1 LLTIK
6 TKNSA
11 TIITLLGALV
21 FVCLYVIATRFYPGG
36 SQADVNTKGFSWLNN
51 YWCNLLNDNAI
62 NGQHNPAKPIAMAAM
77 LVLCFT
83 LANFWYNF
91 PRRVQFNK
99 SGRLAVQISGV
110 IAMVI
115 AMFLFTNLHDWVINI
130 ASVFALI
137 AIVGTFIGLYKQ
149 KWSGLF
155 RLGIFNLSLVALN
168 NMLYY
173 GNGLRL
179 YLPVV
184 QKITFLFFLIW
195 VCLID
200 IKLYNSKP

>member
-1 LLTIK
+1 MSTIK
-6 TKNSA
+6 TKNSS
-11 TIITLLGALV
+11 TIITLLGALA
-21 FVCLYVIATRFYPGG
+21 FVCLYIIATLYYPGG
-36 SQADVNTKGFSWLNN
+36 SQVDVNEKGFSWLNN

-91 PRRVQFNK
+91 PRRVQFKK
-99 SGRLAVQISGV
+99 SSRLAVQISGV
-110 IAMVI
+110 VAMVV

-137 AIVGTFIGLYKQ
+137 AIVGTFIGIYKQ
-149 KWSGLF
+149 KWLGLF
-155 RLGIFNLSLVALN
+155 RLGIFNLLLVALN
-168 NMLYY
+168 NILYY

-179 YLPVV
+179 YLPVI
-184 QKITFLFFLIW
+184 QKITFLFFIIW
-195 VCLID
+195 ICLID
-200 IKLYNSKP
+200 IKLYNKQS